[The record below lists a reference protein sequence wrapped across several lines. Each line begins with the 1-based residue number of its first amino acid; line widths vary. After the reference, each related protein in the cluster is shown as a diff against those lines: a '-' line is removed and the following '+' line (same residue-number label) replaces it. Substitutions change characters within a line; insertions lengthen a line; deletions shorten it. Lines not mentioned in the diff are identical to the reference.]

1 MVMQKTSEVIWQDAQ
16 HQQLFRLIDQIK
28 ESRVD
33 NSVFKKL
40 NDYAEYHFMLEE
52 QYMLQL
58 DYPDRDAHKEAHN
71 KFRRELATML
81 EEHQSYDEDLRK
93 SLSLFLREWLKRHVL
108 GTDKKL
114 ERFIMESNSK

>member
-1 MVMQKTSEVIWQDAQ
+1 MQKTSDVIWQDTQ

-28 ESRVD
+28 ESNID

-52 QYMLQL
+52 QYMETLN
-58 DYPDRDAHKEAHN
+58 YPDRDTHKAAHD

-81 EEHQSYDEDLRK
+81 EEHETYDEDLRQ

-114 ERFIMESNSK
+114 EQFIMESSVK